1 MMFLDRFQVY
11 LMKYEIQIKNL
22 HKLSGYYID
31 IFVAT
36 EVKYLSPFVKRPI
49 VSKDWNLLFSVAPAL
64 HVL

>member
-1 MMFLDRFQVY
+1 MN
-11 LMKYEIQIKNL
+11 YEIQIKNL

-49 VSKDWNLLFSVAPAL
+49 VSKDWNLLFSVGPAL